1 MTMRP
6 SYFTFSPAAESDAGI
21 ADDLTGAGPWVPNV
35 AAGPGDGLAHQI
47 SLASTAN
54 LSAINIT
61 ITGTDADGRAVT
73 ETRAGPNNN
82 EVETTAF
89 FKTVTTISAASTLG
103 ANTMDVGWV
112 DEAASP
118 TIPLEIFTD
127 SGHAAAQLTLS
138 GTANFDIEGTMSDI
152 RASYSPPP
160 SQGDFTW
167 NDDSNFTGKS
177 ANTAANLATNWRAIR
192 LVFNNYSST
201 PTVKLAIITP
211 R

>member
-6 SYFTFSPAAESDAGI
+6 SYFTFSPAAEDSDGI
-21 ADDLTGAGPWVPNV
+21 ANDLTGAGPWTPNV
-35 AAGPGDGLAHQI
+35 ASGPADGLAHQV
-47 SLASTAN
+47 SLSSSAN

-61 ITGTDADGRAVT
+61 ITGTDADGQTVT

-82 EVETTAF
+82 TVETTAF

-112 DEAASP
+112 DEGASP

-127 SGHAAAQLTLS
+127 SAHAAAQLTIS
-138 GTANFDIEGTMSDI
+138 GTANVDIEGTMSDI

-160 SQGDFTW
+160 SQADFTW
-167 NDDSNFTGKS
+167 IDDANFTGKS
-177 ANTAANLATNWRAIR
+177 ASLAANLATNWRAIR
-192 LVFNNYSST
+192 LVFNSYSSGAS
-201 PTVKLAIITP
+201 VKLAIITP